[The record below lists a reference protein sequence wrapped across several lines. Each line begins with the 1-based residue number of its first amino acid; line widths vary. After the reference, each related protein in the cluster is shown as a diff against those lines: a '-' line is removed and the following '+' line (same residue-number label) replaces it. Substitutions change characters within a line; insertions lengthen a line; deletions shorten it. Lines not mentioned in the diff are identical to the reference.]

1 MGNRPFST
9 ELVLDRLSESWAANA
24 STSYFTFGVH
34 ASGAFLTPPTLG
46 SALYLLVLRL
56 MARDYA
62 GASALFSS
70 ISTDSELTAEE
81 SQIFDVLGELNA
93 GSPDFHAVRAK
104 IMLTQADAPTVIPW
118 DVRQEQ
124 AFYASKLS
132 HVSARCRL
140 SDEEER
146 ISLQMCAR
154 TARVAWCALRTP
166 VIRLRYVL
174 R

>member
-1 MGNRPFST
+1 VGNRPFST
-9 ELVLDRLSESWAANA
+9 ELVLDRLSESWAASA

-70 ISTDSELTAEE
+70 ISTDSELT
-81 SQIFDVLGELNA
+81 
-93 GSPDFHAVRAK
+93 
-104 IMLTQADAPTVIPW
+104 QADAPTVIPW

-124 AFYASKLS
+124 ALYASKLS

-146 ISLQMCAR
+146 ISLQMCAC
-154 TARVAWCALRTP
+154 TAIV
-166 VIRLRYVL
+166 
-174 R
+174 